1 MARDVCFADKVVWVE
16 KLVVSLEV
24 TQTGMTMARQLL
36 FGDDWQRQEE
46 QFAVL
51 LRTVGGLR
59 AAKTFLEGSLA
70 P

>member
-24 TQTGMTMARQLL
+24 TQTGMARQLL